1 MIRLTDWLTDW
12 LTLDLWDGKGPFQKA
27 HGGYWVSDGIDDD
40 VGEQAGGEVNENV
53 DINVDN
59 DENVDEM
66 LMMMMFPAAA
76 CIAVMRWARRAI
88 VGKTQ
93 FATRR

>member
-1 MIRLTDWLTDW
+1 MIWLTDWLTDAW
-12 LTLDLWDGKGPFQKA
+12 FVIRRRAFSKGKLR
-27 HGGYWVSDGIDDD
+27 VSDGIDDD
-40 VGEQAGGEVNENV
+40 IGEQNGGEVYENV

-93 FATRR
+93 LATRR

>member
-1 MIRLTDWLTDW
+1 MIWLTDAW
-12 LTLDLWDGKGPFQKA
+12 FVRRKRAFSKGKLR
-27 HGGYWVSDGIDDD
+27 VSDGIDDD
-40 VGEQAGGEVNENV
+40 VSEQAGGEVNETI

-59 DENVDEM
+59 DENVGEM

-93 FATRR
+93 LATRR

>member
-1 MIRLTDWLTDW
+1 MIRRRAFSK
-12 LTLDLWDGKGPFQKA
+12 GKLR
-27 HGGYWVSDGIDDD
+27 VSDGID
-40 VGEQAGGEVNENV
+40 EQNGGEVYENV

-76 CIAVMRWARRAI
+76 CIAVMR
-88 VGKTQ
+88 
-93 FATRR
+93 

>member
-1 MIRLTDWLTDW
+1 MRRRRASSKV
-12 LTLDLWDGKGPFQKA
+12 KG
-27 HGGYWVSDGIDDD
+27 WENNGIDDD

-76 CIAVMRWARRAI
+76 CIAVMR
-88 VGKTQ
+88 
-93 FATRR
+93 